1 MKPKFVVAR
10 LLVAA
15 AFVALPAASWAQGAS
30 LLRYC
35 STGSPKTF
43 DPANSDS
50 GVDHRATDQIFSQL
64 VEYKRGTDELTPA
77 LAERWTVSPDGLQ
90 YTFDLRKGVQFQTT
104 EDFKPTRELNA
115 DDVLFTFGRLLNRDS
130 AFGKALPIV
139 SPYVVSYGWEKLI
152 AKVEKLS
159 PTQVRFTLAQR
170 DAAFL
175 SALTGSFASIQS
187 AEYGAQLLKS
197 GKPERIA
204 MAPVGTGPFQLKSF
218 RVDSQLRLIKHP
230 GWFRAT
236 ERPRVDTLV
245 FAITP
250 DGNVRAQRL
259 KRDECDI
266 ADPVAPADLAEL
278 RKDPAIKV
286 STSPGMN
293 IGYLAFNTKHPVLG
307 KVEVRQA
314 LDMAIDKATLVK
326 TVFGDAGVQAQTLMP
341 AANWANDPSIKG
353 NAYNPD
359 KARELLKKAGV
370 SGLSISLWSMPVI
383 RNYNPNSKLI
393 AQLIQTDWAKVGV
406 TANIVTYEWGEY
418 LRRVD
423 KGEHDTVLL
432 GWNGDTE
439 PANTAGQLGCGSASG
454 TFWCNAEYEKLLA
467 EARAGLTREARKAAY
482 AKALRLATQQLPWSP
497 LAHGAISVPHRA
509 SVKGFVLSLD
519 SSLYFDGVLPR

>member
-1 MKPKFVVAR
+1 MKPAHHCLVVPA
-10 LLVAA
+10 LL
-15 AFVALPAASWAQGAS
+15 ALLAASPAWAQS
-30 LLRYC
+30 PSVLRFC

-64 VEYKRGTDELTPA
+64 IDNKRGTDELIPA

-90 YTFDLRKGVQFQTT
+90 YTFDLRKGVAFQTT
-104 EDFKPTRELNA
+104 EDFKPTREFNA

-139 SPYVVSYGWEKLI
+139 SPYVVSFGWEKLLTKI
-152 AKVEKLS
+152 EKLS

-170 DAAFL
+170 DASFL
-175 SALTGSFASIQS
+175 SALSFSFTAIQS
-187 AEYGAQLLKS
+187 AEYGAQLLKA

-218 RVDSQLRLIKHP
+218 RVDSQLRLVKHP
-230 GWFRAT
+230 GWFRAA

-286 STSPGMN
+286 SSSPGMN
-293 IGYLAFNTKHPVLG
+293 IGYLAFNTKHPVLA

-326 TVFGDAGVQAQTLMP
+326 TVFGDAGVVAQTPMP
-341 AANWANDPSIKG
+341 AANWANDPSIRG
-353 NAYNPD
+353 NAYSPE

-370 SGLSISLWSMPVI
+370 ADLKLSLWSMPVI
-383 RNYNPNSKLI
+383 RNYNPNSKLV
-393 AQLIQTDWAKVGV
+393 AQMIQSDWAKVGV
-406 TANIVTYEWGEY
+406 TATITTYEWGEY

-467 EARAGLTREARKAAY
+467 EARAGQTREARKASY
-482 AKALRLATQQLPWSP
+482 AKAMRLAMQQLPWAP
-497 LAHGAISVPHRA
+497 IAHGAISVPHRA
-509 SVKGFVLSLD
+509 SVKGFVMSLD